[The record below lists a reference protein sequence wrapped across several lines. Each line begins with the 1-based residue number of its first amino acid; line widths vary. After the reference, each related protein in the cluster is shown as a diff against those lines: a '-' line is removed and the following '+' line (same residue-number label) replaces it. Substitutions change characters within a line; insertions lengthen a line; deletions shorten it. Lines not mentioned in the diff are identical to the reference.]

1 MEVSFTDAGV
11 MYGAG
16 REEQPGT
23 MYWRVTQFLMP
34 IWGMFAPVSPAECP
48 MQWWIPLDDHH
59 VMKWDVRWN
68 PIRPMTEEERA
79 RFLGEDPGGYVPQRS
94 DPLYQWRLKG
104 DLTND
109 YLMDHH
115 AQRAR
120 RFSGIPSVNLQDKA
134 VLESMGPIV
143 DRTHEHLGTTDTM
156 IIQVRRRLIEATRAL
171 RDRGV
176 TPPGVD
182 DPEVYRV
189 RTATVIV
196 PKGQPWRDSAAD
208 YLKAFTDLP
217 VLSAEAQIGGPTTA
231 APV

>member
-1 MEVSFTDAGV
+1 
-11 MYGAG
+11 
-16 REEQPGT
+16 
-23 MYWRVTQFLMP
+23 
-34 IWGMFAPVSPAECP
+34 
-48 MQWWIPLDDHH
+48 
-59 VMKWDVRWN
+59 
-68 PIRPMTEEERA
+68 MTAEERA
-79 RFLGEDPGGYVPQRS
+79 RFLGQDPGGYVPQRS

-109 YLMDHH
+109 YLMDHD

-156 IIQVRRRLIEATRAL
+156 IIQVRRRLIEAARAL

-196 PKGQPWRDSAAD
+196 PKGQPWRDTAGD

-217 VLSAEAQIGGPTTA
+217 VLSAEAQIGGRTTA